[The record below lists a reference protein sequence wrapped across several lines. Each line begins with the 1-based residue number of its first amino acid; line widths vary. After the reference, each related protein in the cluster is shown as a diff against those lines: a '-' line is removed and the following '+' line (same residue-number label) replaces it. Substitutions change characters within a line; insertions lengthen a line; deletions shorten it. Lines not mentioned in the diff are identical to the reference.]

1 LYELFALF
9 CSIFDFAK
17 YLVQVCLLIFPYH
30 ELHIKP
36 SLKVGKERHGK
47 VLVKRAINITSDLRV
62 SFEELAFLIKT
73 PKVKLSKEWV
83 SGAL

>member
-1 LYELFALF
+1 M
-9 CSIFDFAK
+9 
-17 YLVQVCLLIFPYH
+17 QVCLLIFPYH

-62 SFEELAFLIKT
+62 SFEELAFFIKT